1 MGGSCCKSG
10 GGSEAK
16 FCIKM
21 ILALFVFCFC
31 GIVSCSPVT
40 EVEDRGLVG
49 DIAMGIL
56 VGKIQEMLGITT
68 TPKPRPV
75 LDGIAGLFGATT
87 TTAAHQPRKRNLA
100 FSKPCSPCSS
110 LLPPQP
116 PPQHLPPPNV
126 AAFWEV
132 GSLVVPAMTR
142 PPPPQLLQPPPPQ
155 SVEAF
160 LEEAFSVAQAM
171 TRLQPPPPQPRQ
183 PQPQPPPNVEV
194 LLEGD
199 FFAKDAPF
207 FCRTTYLLDAKLNT
221 ICKVEEP
228 FSEENM

>member
-1 MGGSCCKSG
+1 MEDLKEIFAQKGFSLCFSSVSVALYHALQCRRWKTGALLVTSRWESWLEKSRR
-10 GGSEAK
+10 
-16 FCIKM
+16 C
-21 ILALFVFCFC
+21 LASLPLQNL
-31 GIVSCSPVT
+31 GPSLMAL
-40 EVEDRGLVG
+40 LVYL
-49 DIAMGIL
+49 A
-56 VGKIQEMLGITT
+56 QQQQ
-68 TPKPRPV
+68 PPP
-75 LDGIAGLFGATT
+75 
-87 TTAAHQPRKRNLA
+87 HQPTKRNLV

-142 PPPPQLLQPPPPQ
+142 PPPPQLLQPPPP
-155 SVEAF
+155 
-160 LEEAFSVAQAM
+160 
-171 TRLQPPPPQPRQ
+171 RQ
-183 PQPQPPPNVEV
+183 PQPQPPPNVGV

-199 FFAKDAPF
+199 FFAKNAPF

>member
-1 MGGSCCKSG
+1 MG
-10 GGSEAK
+10 
-16 FCIKM
+16 
-21 ILALFVFCFC
+21 LQ
-31 GIVSCSPVT
+31 P
-40 EVEDRGLVG
+40 
-49 DIAMGIL
+49 
-56 VGKIQEMLGITT
+56 
-68 TPKPRPV
+68 PP
-75 LDGIAGLFGATT
+75 
-87 TTAAHQPRKRNLA
+87 HQPTKRNLV

-142 PPPPQLLQPPPPQ
+142 PPPP
-155 SVEAF
+155 
-160 LEEAFSVAQAM
+160 
-171 TRLQPPPPQPRQ
+171 
-183 PQPQPPPNVEV
+183 PNVEV

-199 FFAKDAPF
+199 FFAKNAPF
-207 FCRTTYLLDAKLNT
+207 FSSHVTYLLDAKLNT

>member
-1 MGGSCCKSG
+1 MEDLKEIFAQKGFSLCFSSVSVALYHALQCRRWKTGALLVTSRWESWLEKSRR
-10 GGSEAK
+10 
-16 FCIKM
+16 C
-21 ILALFVFCFC
+21 LASL
-31 GIVSCSPVT
+31 PLQNL
-40 EVEDRGLVG
+40 GLSLM
-49 DIAMGIL
+49 ALL
-56 VGKIQEMLGITT
+56 VYSAQQLQ
-68 TPKPRPV
+68 PPP
-75 LDGIAGLFGATT
+75 
-87 TTAAHQPRKRNLA
+87 HQPTKRNLV

-160 LEEAFSVAQAM
+160 LEEAFSAAQAM
-171 TRLQPPPPQPRQ
+171 TRRQPPPPQPRQ

-199 FFAKDAPF
+199 FFANKLASLEATLV
-207 FCRTTYLLDAKLNT
+207 RNSAHLLTDGGE
-221 ICKVEEP
+221 V
-228 FSEENM
+228 